1 MTSLFGAWK
10 IPEVRAARL
19 THHSCTVS
27 VNGGLPRVHSS
38 VHEAFRYYG
47 LPDQKAIPFRLKVK
61 ANLTDRFEH
70 DGSTYDF
77 VLIEYVDVRNCRRK
91 AAQ

>member
-19 THHSCTVS
+19 TQHSCTVS

-38 VHEAFRYYG
+38 VHEAFRFYG
-47 LPDQKAIPFRLKVK
+47 LPDEKAIRFRKKVK
-61 ANLTDRFEH
+61 DNLTDVFVKDEV
-70 DGSTYDF
+70 TYTF